1 VDIIGPRRSERG
13 SGEIAVF
20 SRARW
25 CFRQCAWPARRHAR
39 KKHWRARE
47 SAAME
52 GTRGWGK
59 SIEDLRFEI
68 RKLRFEIEISG
79 LFVTGMSG

>member
-1 VDIIGPRRSERG
+1 
-13 SGEIAVF
+13 
-20 SRARW
+20 
-25 CFRQCAWPARRHAR
+25 
-39 KKHWRARE
+39 
-47 SAAME
+47 ME